1 MPKKSKKTNL
11 KLTRRGFVKVAAG
24 AAAVTVISMPWVTT
38 KAKAAGEINVV
49 LNQGHLANLWIKH
62 LHEEF
67 TKKTGAKINVQQSVT
82 SKMLVMLKTQYDNPP
97 DLMMF
102 SEAGVHKAVK
112 DGQLRQHN
120 VKNIPN
126 FASIRDTYNFAN
138 NYSAGVVD
146 AVHTLFYNTKRIK
159 SAPTAWA
166 DLWDNKNKGMIAI
179 PPVTWNSGVRMVTS
193 AAQVAT
199 GKSLKDA
206 QYEWEAGIA
215 HLAKLKEN
223 GVAVY
228 TGGPQAIQMLQS
240 GQVPIVPFYGLFI
253 NPLIDK
259 GAPIGVSTHL
269 KEGKHG
275 EIVGLNMPVKA
286 PNVELAEVY
295 VNMSL
300 SKEFQMKVD
309 SILHASAAH
318 KGVDPTPRTK
328 ELLGP
333 ADNTTYADWDFLS
346 TNRAKITEKW
356 NDVFG

>member
-1 MPKKSKKTNL
+1 MSKKSKKTNL
-11 KLTRRGFVKVAAG
+11 KLTRRGFVKVAAS

-159 SAPTAWA
+159 SAPTAWE

-286 PNVELAEVY
+286 PNVELAEIY

-318 KGVDPTPRTK
+318 KGVDATPRTK